1 MNYEL
6 CTFFSYLCTLYNIK
20 SSRFMEKENKNKYIS
35 VMYKLYTSASDGK
48 KELIEETADGDP
60 FVFVSAL
67 GMTLDAFES
76 HIVPLNVGEA
86 FDFTLPPA
94 DAYGEYEPTGKQ
106 AVPRNIFE
114 INGKLDSR
122 FIYEGAVVPL
132 ASPDGARFNGTI
144 VEIGK
149 DTVTV
154 DINHPLAGKSL
165 NFVGKVVESREA
177 TNDEVRDALNQIT
190 GCGGG
195 CGGCGGGSCDGCGS
209 KGEGCGGCK

>member
-1 MNYEL
+1 
-6 CTFFSYLCTLYNIK
+6 
-20 SSRFMEKENKNKYIS
+20 MEKENKNKYIS

-165 NFVGKVVESREA
+165 NFVGSVIESREA

-209 KGEGCGGCK
+209 KGEGCGGC

>member
-1 MNYEL
+1 
-6 CTFFSYLCTLYNIK
+6 
-20 SSRFMEKENKNKYIS
+20 MEKENKNKYIS

-106 AVPRNIFE
+106 AVSRNIFE
-114 INGKLDSR
+114 INSKLDSR

-132 ASPDGARFNGTI
+132 ASPDGAHFNGTI

-165 NFVGKVVESREA
+165 NFVGSVIESREA

>member
-1 MNYEL
+1 
-6 CTFFSYLCTLYNIK
+6 
-20 SSRFMEKENKNKYIS
+20 MESTENKNKYIS

-149 DTVTV
+149 ETVTV

-165 NFVGKVVESREA
+165 NFVGSVIESREA

>member
-1 MNYEL
+1 MS
-6 CTFFSYLCTLYNIK
+6 T
-20 SSRFMEKENKNKYIS
+20 ENKNKYIS
-35 VMYKLYTSASDGK
+35 VMYKLYTNAPGESP
-48 KELIEETADGDP
+48 ELVEETADGEP
-60 FVFVSAL
+60 FIFVSAL

-76 HIVPLNVGEA
+76 QIVPLNAGDA
-86 FDFTLPPA
+86 FNFTLAPA
-94 DAYGEYEPTGKQ
+94 DAYGEYEASGRQ

-132 ASPDGARFNGTI
+132 GSPDGARFNGTI

-149 DTVTV
+149 ETVTV

-165 NFVGKVVESREA
+165 NFVGKVLESREA

-190 GCGGG
+190 GQGGCGG
-195 CGGCGGGSCDGCGS
+195 CGGCGGGSCEGCGS

>member
-1 MNYEL
+1 
-6 CTFFSYLCTLYNIK
+6 
-20 SSRFMEKENKNKYIS
+20 MEKENKNKYIS

-144 VEIGK
+144 LEIGK

-165 NFVGKVVESREA
+165 NFVGSVIESREA

>member
-1 MNYEL
+1 MS
-6 CTFFSYLCTLYNIK
+6 T
-20 SSRFMEKENKNKYIS
+20 ENKNKYIS
-35 VMYKLYTSASDGK
+35 VMYKLYTNAAGDRP
-48 KELIEETADGDP
+48 ELVEETAEGEP

-67 GMTLDAFES
+67 GMTLDAFEAQ
-76 HIVPLNVGEA
+76 IVPLTAGDDFN
-86 FDFTLPPA
+86 FTLAPA
-94 DAYGEYEPTGKQ
+94 DAYGEYEPTGRQ

-122 FIYEGAVVPL
+122 FIYVGAVVPL

-149 DTVTV
+149 ETVTV

-165 NFVGKVVESREA
+165 NFVGKVLISREA

-209 KGEGCGGCK
+209 KGEGCGGCR

>member
-1 MNYEL
+1 
-6 CTFFSYLCTLYNIK
+6 
-20 SSRFMEKENKNKYIS
+20 MEKENKNKYIS